1 LSNTETYCR
10 IAVCRNAGTG
20 VWTRCPRHGASID
33 ILGRSGDNTISS
45 LSPQGQII
53 LLSALSL
60 VFTFINGFQG
70 SSNVVATMIASR
82 AMSVR
87 RALLLAGAAGFVAP
101 FIFGLAVAETI
112 GKEILDPAT
121 MDVEIICA
129 ALLGAI
135 VWTGGLIGSVLIARG
150 PQAIQTAGLV
160 KITLALLVSPFA
172 GLLAGYLLMK
182 TILFLCR
189 AASPRVNRLFK
200 RLQILTALAL
210 ALSRGSNDAQKGMG
224 LIAMSLISVGI
235 QSAFTVPPWAII
247 ACATAI
253 AVGTSIAGIRIIKT
267 VGSKI
272 YRVRP
277 IHGFASQAAAAGV
290 IFSAAMLGGPVSS
303 TQVVSSTVMGVGSAQ
318 RVSSVRWRVVNRIA
332 KTWITTIPAS
342 AAIAALLYLLIKA
355 F

>member
-1 LSNTETYCR
+1 VTT
-10 IAVCRNAGTG
+10 
-20 VWTRCPRHGASID
+20 
-33 ILGRSGDNTISS
+33 

-53 LLSALSL
+53 LLSALSI
-60 VFTFINGFQG
+60 VFTLINGFQG
-70 SSNVVATMIASR
+70 SSSVVATMIASR

-101 FIFGLAVAETI
+101 FVFGLAVAETI
-112 GKEILDPAT
+112 GKEIVDPAT
-121 MDVEIICA
+121 IDVEIICA
-129 ALLGAI
+129 ALVGAI
-135 VWTGGLIGSVLIARG
+135 AWTLTTWFLGLPSSSSHALLGGLIGSVLIARG
-150 PQAIQTAGLV
+150 PQAIQAAGLV

-182 TILFLCR
+182 IILFLCR

-210 ALSRGSNDAQKGMG
+210 ALSRGANDAQKGMG

-235 QSAFTVPPWAII
+235 QSAFAVPTWAII

-253 AVGTSIAGIRIIKT
+253 GIGTSIGGIRIIKT
-267 VGSKI
+267 VGAKI

-332 KTWITTIPAS
+332 KTWIITIPAS

>member
-1 LSNTETYCR
+1 VTT
-10 IAVCRNAGTG
+10 
-20 VWTRCPRHGASID
+20 
-33 ILGRSGDNTISS
+33 

-82 AMSVR
+82 AMSAR

-101 FIFGLAVAETI
+101 FIFGLAVAKTI

-135 VWTGGLIGSVLIARG
+135 VWTLTTWFLGLPSSSSHALLGGLIGSVLIARG